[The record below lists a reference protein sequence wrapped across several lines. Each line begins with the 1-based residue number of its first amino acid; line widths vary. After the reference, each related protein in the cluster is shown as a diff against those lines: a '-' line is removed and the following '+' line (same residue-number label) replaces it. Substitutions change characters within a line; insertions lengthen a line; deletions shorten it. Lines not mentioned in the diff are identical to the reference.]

1 MTQDN
6 ENSLRQQRIKKLEE
20 LKALGI
26 NPFANDFTPANTATA
41 ILDEYDEIEAENLA
55 ENPPAATI
63 AGRIVSLRTFG
74 KAAFIHLQDRSG
86 KIQAY
91 IRKNL
96 VGDDNYKVFKLLDIG
111 DTVGVSGT
119 IFKTRTGELTVQAD
133 AIRLLTK
140 SLRPLPE
147 KWHGLKD
154 VETRYR
160 QRYVDLIVNQEVRD
174 TFIKRTLII
183 DTIRDFFKEREFL
196 EVETPMMQTVA
207 GGATARPFT
216 THHNA
221 LDLDLN
227 LRIAPELYLKRLV
240 VGGFERVFE
249 INRNFRNEG
258 ISIKHNPEFTMIE
271 FYQAYATY
279 LDLMGITEEL
289 FTTICRTLNNSDTI
303 NYQGQ
308 EITFTAPWDH
318 LTVIESIEKY
328 AEIDAAQLDNHESTL
343 AIIDKLGLEM
353 APLEREC
360 HAKCLMKLFDE
371 KVEEQLIQP
380 TFITDYPVAISPL
393 SRRND
398 CNPEVVDRFELF
410 IAGREMANAFSELN
424 DPLDQKARFEQ
435 QLQDKAAGDLE
446 AHQFDADYLR
456 ALEYGLPPTAGEGIG
471 IDRLVMLFT
480 DSASIRDVI
489 LFPLLK
495 PEQKA

>member
-41 ILDEYDEIEAENLA
+41 IIDEYDEIEAENLA

-289 FTTICRTLNNSDTI
+289 
-303 NYQGQ
+303 
-308 EITFTAPWDH
+308 
-318 LTVIESIEKY
+318 
-328 AEIDAAQLDNHESTL
+328 
-343 AIIDKLGLEM
+343 
-353 APLEREC
+353 
-360 HAKCLMKLFDE
+360 
-371 KVEEQLIQP
+371 
-380 TFITDYPVAISPL
+380 
-393 SRRND
+393 
-398 CNPEVVDRFELF
+398 
-410 IAGREMANAFSELN
+410 
-424 DPLDQKARFEQ
+424 
-435 QLQDKAAGDLE
+435 
-446 AHQFDADYLR
+446 
-456 ALEYGLPPTAGEGIG
+456 
-471 IDRLVMLFT
+471 
-480 DSASIRDVI
+480 
-489 LFPLLK
+489 
-495 PEQKA
+495 

>member
-154 VETRYR
+154 IETRYR
-160 QRYVDLIVNQEVRD
+160 QRYVDLIVNQEVRE
-174 TFIKRTLII
+174 TFIKRTRII

-196 EVETPMMQTVA
+196 EVETPMMQAVA
-207 GGATARPFT
+207 GGAAARPFT

-271 FYQAYATY
+271 FYQAYA
-279 LDLMGITEEL
+279 L
-289 FTTICRTLNNSDTI
+289 S
-303 NYQGQ
+303 
-308 EITFTAPWDH
+308 
-318 LTVIESIEKY
+318 
-328 AEIDAAQLDNHESTL
+328 
-343 AIIDKLGLEM
+343 
-353 APLEREC
+353 
-360 HAKCLMKLFDE
+360 
-371 KVEEQLIQP
+371 LIH
-380 TFITDYPVAISPL
+380 I
-393 SRRND
+393 
-398 CNPEVVDRFELF
+398 
-410 IAGREMANAFSELN
+410 
-424 DPLDQKARFEQ
+424 
-435 QLQDKAAGDLE
+435 
-446 AHQFDADYLR
+446 
-456 ALEYGLPPTAGEGIG
+456 
-471 IDRLVMLFT
+471 
-480 DSASIRDVI
+480 
-489 LFPLLK
+489 
-495 PEQKA
+495 

>member
-1 MTQDN
+1 MNPEN
-6 ENSLRQQRIKKLEE
+6 ENSLRQQRLKKLEE

-26 NPFANDFTPANTATA
+26 NPFANGFSPSTTAA
-41 ILDEYDEIEAENLA
+41 EILREYSETEADALIEN
-55 ENPPAATI
+55 NPAAAI
-63 AGRIVSLRTFG
+63 AGRIVSLRLFG
-74 KAAFIHLQDRSG
+74 KAAFAHIQDRSG
-86 KIQAY
+86 KIQTY

-111 DTVGVSGT
+111 DTVGITGT
-119 IFKTRTGELTVQAD
+119 VFKTRTGEVTVQANS
-133 AIRLLTK
+133 IELLTK

-154 VETRYR
+154 IETRYR
-160 QRYVDLIVNQEVRD
+160 QRYVDLIVNEDVRD
-174 TFIKRTLII
+174 TFKKRTLII
-183 DTIRDFFKEREFL
+183 DTIRNFFKERDFL

-207 GGATARPFT
+207 GGAAARPFM

-221 LDLDLN
+221 LDIDLN

-279 LDLMGITEEL
+279 LDLMSITEDL
-289 FTTICRTLNNSDTI
+289 FTTICRTI
-303 NYQGQ
+303 NGSENIIYQDH
-308 EITFTAPWDH
+308 EISFKAPWDH
-318 LTVIESIEKY
+318 LTVIEAIEKY
-328 AEIDAAQLDNHESTL
+328 AGIDMEKLKRHESTL
-343 AIIDKLGLEM
+343 TIIDDLGIDI
-353 APLEREC
+353 APQERAS

-393 SRRND
+393 SRRNES
-398 CNPEVVDRFELF
+398 NPEVVDRFELF

-424 DPLDQKARFEQ
+424 DPLDQRERFEQ
-435 QLQDKAAGDLE
+435 QLKDKAAGDLE
-446 AHQFDADYLR
+446 AHQYDADYLR
-456 ALEYGLPPTAGEGIG
+456 ALEYGMPPTAGEGIG